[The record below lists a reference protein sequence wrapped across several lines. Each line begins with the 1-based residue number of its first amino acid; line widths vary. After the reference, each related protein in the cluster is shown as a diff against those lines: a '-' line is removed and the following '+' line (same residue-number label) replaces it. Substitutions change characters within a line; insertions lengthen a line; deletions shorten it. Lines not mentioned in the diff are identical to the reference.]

1 MGKTLAEKV
10 WEDHVVRRNAG
21 EPDLLYIDLH
31 LIHEVTSPQ
40 AFDGLRL
47 SGRKVR
53 RPDLTLAVPD
63 HNLPTT
69 PRLDAQGRPV
79 PIADPESAAQLE
91 ALERNAPAFGIR
103 YIGATDKEQGIVH
116 VVGPEQGFSLPGTTI
131 VCGDSHTACHGGLGA
146 LAFGIGTSEVEHVLA
161 TQTLLLKQSKTMEV
175 RVEGEVGRFR
185 RNRLSPMP
193 VVNSLDEL
201 NEKIR
206 AWDTADNGRRINDR
220 IRTVGQDFAVE
231 APLLLPVP
239 SEGFDPGLS
248 LEPRVDRS
256 ALITVRMAKYS
267 VPARFIGRQVRVSLR
282 ASEVVVF
289 DGRAV
294 IARHQRVIARGGQS
308 LDLDHYLEVLRT
320 KPGALPGRA
329 LWPLPAGTEH
339 LPRVMTHSGPRPEKL
354 TVMPAEPANS
364 SMSCSCTAPSIAMT

>member
-1 MGKTLAEKV
+1 MQKVIYGSSRARVENQRWVLFRSHFGFDPFYCQPGISGAHEK
-10 WEDHVVRRNAG
+10 
-21 EPDLLYIDLH
+21 
-31 LIHEVTSPQ
+31 
-40 AFDGLRL
+40 
-47 SGRKVR
+47 
-53 RPDLTLAVPD
+53 
-63 HNLPTT
+63 
-69 PRLDAQGRPV
+69 
-79 PIADPESAAQLE
+79 
-91 ALERNAPAFGIR
+91 
-103 YIGATDKEQGIVH
+103 
-116 VVGPEQGFSLPGTTI
+116 
-131 VCGDSHTACHGGLGA
+131 GG
-146 LAFGIGTSEVEHVLA
+146 
-161 TQTLLLKQSKTMEV
+161 
-175 RVEGEVGRFR
+175 VEGEVGRFR

-320 KPGALPGRA
+320 KPGALPGASA
-329 LWPLPAGTEH
+329 LAAARRNGTFTSSHDAFWAAARKTDGDAGGTRQLIDVLLLHRTIDSDDVIAGIEEALTVGAVTADVVAVEARRHASLEVDAAGSDSGRHLVARRSGREQRVVSLTQRRLADPAAVIAGLPADSRPAPTVDH
-339 LPRVMTHSGPRPEKL
+339 YDQLLRLPERRN
-354 TVMPAEPANS
+354 PAQPA
-364 SMSCSCTAPSIAMT
+364 ARAE